1 MFRLKWSAQYYY
13 DSLITNIWDM
23 LRDKND
29 ILESKIPIENLIKQ
43 EIRTNIFFKYFH
55 WQEERHDKLLSSKYI
70 FCLWLEAEPT
80 LFTQ

>member
-1 MFRLKWSAQYYY
+1 
-13 DSLITNIWDM
+13 M

-55 WQEERHDKLLSSKYI
+55 
-70 FCLWLEAEPT
+70 
-80 LFTQ
+80 